1 MQSASEMDVVLRNGG
16 FVLVDDNNK
25 VYVEIIDNF
34 YVIVHA
40 RRRWAGP

>member
-1 MQSASEMDVVLRNGG
+1 MQSASEMDVVLRNGD

-40 RRRWAGP
+40 RRR